1 MMCAFVEADVC
12 NSTSRFF
19 PFIVYFNFQRATD
32 LTALVNL
39 NKDWFAARYAGI
51 LLSVFLGIAAMAIA
65 LRYGAP
71 VMLFAVL
78 IGLALRPAYDSTAIQ
93 PGVDWCARPV
103 LLAGVALL
111 GFRVDVGMLAEA
123 GWMVPMVAFA
133 CLLLTILAGALLA
146 KAMGMSSPF
155 GVLVGGS
162 VAICGVSAAVA
173 ISSALPK
180 SGTTDRE
187 LALTVA
193 GVTAMSTLAMIT
205 YPLISQAFGHSDIQA
220 GIFIGASIH
229 DVAQVVGAG
238 YSISEHAGDTATFV
252 KLIRVSGLL
261 PVVIAIGLIYGASKN
276 RSEAKTATASVFS
289 LFPPFLIAYIII
301 SGINSAHILP
311 KYITDFGIDCSRYFL
326 IISLVAIGLKTN
338 LKDVAS
344 VGRQPLIALILT
356 TIFMAAIALLAI
368 ELLF

>member
-1 MMCAFVEADVC
+1 MI
-12 NSTSRFF
+12 S
-19 PFIVYFNFQRATD
+19 
-32 LTALVNL
+32 LLNL
-39 NKDWFAARYAGI
+39 NRDWLAQRYAGI
-51 LLSVFLGIAAMAIA
+51 MLSALLAIAAMAIA
-65 LRYGAP
+65 LRYSAP

-78 IGLALRPAYDSTAIQ
+78 IGLALRPAYDSKPIQ
-93 PGVDWCARPV
+93 PGVNWCARPV

-111 GFRVDVGMLAEA
+111 GFRVDLGMLSEA

-133 CLLLTILAGALLA
+133 CLLLTIIAGALLA
-146 KAMGMSSPF
+146 KIMGMSSPF

-180 SGTTDRE
+180 RDTTDRE

-193 GVTAMSTLAMIT
+193 GVTTMSTIAMIA
-205 YPLISQAFGHSDIQA
+205 YPLISQLFGHTDVQA

-238 YSISEHAGDTATFV
+238 YSISEYAGDTATFV

-261 PVVIAIGLIYGASKN
+261 PVVVAVGLIYGVGKN
-276 RSEAKTATASVFS
+276 QSYSEPTKPKV
-289 LFPPFLIAYIII
+289 LNHFPPFLIAYIII
-301 SGINSAHILP
+301 AGINSTHILP
-311 KYITDFGIDCSRYFL
+311 QSIVDFGIECSRYFL

-356 TIFMAAIALLAI
+356 TLFMASISLLAI

>member
-1 MMCAFVEADVC
+1 MI
-12 NSTSRFF
+12 S
-19 PFIVYFNFQRATD
+19 FI
-32 LTALVNL
+32 NL
-39 NKDWFAARYAGI
+39 HKDWFAQRYAGI
-51 LLSVFLGIAAMAIA
+51 ALSVLLAIAALAIA
-65 LRYGAP
+65 HRYAAP

-78 IGLALRPAYDSTAIQ
+78 IGLALRPAYDANAIQ
-93 PGVDWCARPV
+93 PGVNWCARPV

-111 GFRVDVGMLAEA
+111 GFRVDLGMLAEA
-123 GWMVPMVAFA
+123 GWIVPMVAFV
-133 CLLLTILAGALLA
+133 CLILTILAGTVLA
-146 KAMGMSSPF
+146 KFLGMSSPF
-155 GVLVGGS
+155 GMLVGGS

-180 SGTTDRE
+180 RDTADRE

-193 GVTAMSTLAMIT
+193 GVTAMSTVAMIT
-205 YPLISQAFGHSDIQA
+205 YPLISQLFGHTDVQA

-238 YSISEHAGDTATFV
+238 YSVSEHAGDTATFV

-301 SGINSAHILP
+301 AGINSAHILP

>member
-1 MMCAFVEADVC
+1 MISFL
-12 NSTSRFF
+12 S
-19 PFIVYFNFQRATD
+19 
-32 LTALVNL
+32 L
-39 NKDWFAARYAGI
+39 NKEWLADRYAGI
-51 LLSVFLGIAAMAIA
+51 VLSVLLAIAALAIA
-65 LRYGAP
+65 MRYAAP
-71 VMLFAVL
+71 VMLFAIL
-78 IGLALRPAYDSTAIQ
+78 IGLALRPAYDSKAIQ
-93 PGVDWCARPV
+93 SGVNWCARPV

-111 GFRVDVGMLAEA
+111 GFRVDLGMLSEA

-133 CLLLTILAGALLA
+133 CLILTIVAGALLA
-146 KAMGMSSPF
+146 RIMGMSSPF

-180 SGTTDRE
+180 RDATDRE

-193 GVTAMSTLAMIT
+193 GVTTMSTVAMIA
-205 YPLISQAFGHSDIQA
+205 YPLISQLFGHTEVQA

-238 YSISEHAGDTATFV
+238 YSISEYAGDTATFV

-261 PVVIAIGLIYGASKN
+261 PVVVAIGLIYGAQQRQNDGPETGK
-276 RSEAKTATASVFS
+276 KTSVLS
-289 LFPPFLIAYIII
+289 HFPPFLIAYIII
-301 SGINSAHILP
+301 AGINSAHILP
-311 KYITDFGIDCSRYFL
+311 QTVADFGTDCSRYFL
-326 IISLVAIGLKTN
+326 IVSLVAIGLKTN

-344 VGRQPLIALILT
+344 VGRKPLVALILT
-356 TIFMAAIALLAI
+356 TLFMAAFALLAI